1 MRYFLDQRK
10 KKSLHGETPSGV
22 SQPQCV
28 QIQLP
33 DGRLGYRL
41 WWYTRHSCLEQK
53 GPGLNEASTTPTCYY
68 TQETEIP
75 AIEEN
80 LPGSLAEL
88 SKESPTV
95 TNFSLDVELES
106 INLSD
111 DPSIQQPTLVNA
123 TLPPLEKAQLISP
136 LKEYI
141 NVFAWKYPKMPGLDP
156 NLVAHALNVE
166 PGAKPVV

>member
-1 MRYFLDQRK
+1 M
-10 KKSLHGETPSGV
+10 
-22 SQPQCV
+22 
-28 QIQLP
+28 
-33 DGRLGYRL
+33 
-41 WWYTRHSCLEQK
+41 
-53 GPGLNEASTTPTCYY
+53 NEASITPTCYY

-141 NVFAWKYPKMPGLDP
+141 NVFAWKYPKMPSLDP
-156 NLVAHALNVE
+156 NLVVHALNVK
-166 PGAKPVV
+166 PRAKLVV